1 MDRRYS
7 GMRFYDGTRAS
18 DNASKKA
25 DDLVRRYMSN
35 INRAR
40 RSAENY
46 GGSTGGRKSL
56 DGNTGLKVIQQR
68 QDAQRDAREI
78 FEKEGIGRFGA
89 RKEAYIAKQFDDELH
104 DEMLKR
110 QRAPYH
116 ETNTYAQKQEN
127 TF

>member
-1 MDRRYS
+1 
-7 GMRFYDGTRAS
+7 MRFYDGTRAS

-40 RSAENY
+40 RASEDY

-56 DGNTGLKVIQQR
+56 DRNTGLKVIQQR
-68 QDAQRDAREI
+68 QDAQRDARDI